1 MYKRNRS
8 SSDPLKCQQYFLL
21 EDIRGKWVSCGGDSS
36 RMPEVHIYRT
46 GVFHHRIK
54 FSYDP
59 NTVFNCPLW
68 HRWGVTLFFLY
79 GRIQLSYD
87 AERDILTL
95 SDYGD
100 YYRAEE

>member
-1 MYKRNRS
+1 MQKRNRS
-8 SSDPLKCQQYFLL
+8 MSDPLKNQQYFLL
-21 EDIRGKWVSCGGDSS
+21 EEIRGRWVSCGGDRS
-36 RMPEVHIYRT
+36 RMPDVHIYRT
-46 GVFHHRIK
+46 GVYHHRIK

-59 NTVFNCPLW
+59 QTVFNCQLC
-68 HRWGVTLFFLY
+68 HQWGVTSFYLY